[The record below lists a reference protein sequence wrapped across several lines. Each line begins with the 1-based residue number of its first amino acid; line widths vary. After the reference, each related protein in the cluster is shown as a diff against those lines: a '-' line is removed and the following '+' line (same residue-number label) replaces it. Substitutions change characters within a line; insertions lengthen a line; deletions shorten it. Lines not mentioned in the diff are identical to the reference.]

1 LIFLNCIWLA
11 LTLQFGTAEVLQNLF
26 PVGRVFV
33 STKVRLELATQNFQ
47 SGTFSDTVGSD
58 QTEDLT
64 GAGHGKTVK
73 LETVGRVTV
82 GDLGLEV
89 GGQVD
94 NVNGTEGALLG
105 TDTTTN
111 TQSLGD
117 EGDLGGRVD
126 LNAKLS
132 CADHGTRLLALL
144 TTFLQL
150 ISS

>member
-1 LIFLNCIWLA
+1 L
-11 LTLQFGTAEVLQNLF
+11 LTLQFGTTEVLQNLF
-26 PVGRVFV
+26 PVGRVV
-33 STKVRLELATQNFQ
+33 VATQVRLEFATQNFQ
-47 SGTFSDTVGSD
+47 SGTLSDTVGSN
-58 QTEDLT
+58 QTKDLT

-105 TDTTTN
+105 TDTTAN

-117 EGDLGGRVD
+117 KGDLGGRVD

-132 CADHGTRLLALL
+132 CADHRTRLLALL
-144 TTFLQL
+144 TTFL
-150 ISS
+150 

>member
-1 LIFLNCIWLA
+1 M
-11 LTLQFGTAEVLQNLF
+11 LTLQFGTTEVLQNLF
-26 PVGRVFV
+26 PVGRVV
-33 STKVRLELATQNFQ
+33 VTTQVGLKLATQNLQ
-47 SGTFSDTVGSD
+47 SSTFSDTVGSNK
-58 QTEDLT
+58 TEDLT

-94 NVNGTEGALLG
+94 NVNGTEGTLLG

-111 TQSLGD
+111 TQALGD
-117 EGDLGGRVD
+117 EGDLRGRVD

-132 CADHGTRLLALL
+132 CADHGTSLLALL
-144 TTFLQL
+144 TTFL
-150 ISS
+150 